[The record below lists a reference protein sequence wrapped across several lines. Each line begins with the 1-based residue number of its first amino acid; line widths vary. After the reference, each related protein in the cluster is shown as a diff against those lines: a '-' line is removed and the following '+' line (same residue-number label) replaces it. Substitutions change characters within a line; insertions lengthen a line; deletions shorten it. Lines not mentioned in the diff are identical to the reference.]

1 MDKNEKRSPHVW
13 KEKPEMEKEFIR
25 LCLEAVNQHGYSGTS
40 LKSWTNIYTTLNT
53 KFQQKFDQKAVKNK
67 WNNLKRS
74 YMVWRTLT
82 HKTGHGYNAETG
94 TFDWPD
100 E

>member
-13 KEKPEMEKEFIR
+13 REKPEMEKEFIR

-53 KFQQKFDQKAVKNK
+53 
-67 WNNLKRS
+67 
-74 YMVWRTLT
+74 
-82 HKTGHGYNAETG
+82 
-94 TFDWPD
+94 
-100 E
+100 